1 VNIHNQKFPPPAAA
15 SKTGRVWAVAEEIS
29 SRAGHR
35 ATRDEVLAA
44 MRAEG
49 GNPNTAATQ
58 YSAWKKSY
66 DTRKPVS
73 ETSEFIRLNIGDD
86 GRLLIPQEL
95 RALMMISANGLL
107 TARVENGELR
117 VLSPRAAVHQLQQ
130 IIRENDTGQGSPVD
144 ELIAERRAEAL
155 KE

>member
-1 VNIHNQKFPPPAAA
+1 VNIHTPKFPSPDAK
-15 SKTGRVWAVAEEIS
+15 SKTGRVWAIAEDIS
-29 SRAGHR
+29 RRAGRR
-35 ATRDEVLAA
+35 ATRDEVMAA

-58 YSAWKKSY
+58 YSAWKKSF

-73 ETSEFIRLNIGDD
+73 ETSAFIRLTIGED
-86 GRLLIPQEL
+86 GRLLIPREL
-95 RALMMISANGLL
+95 RALMMIGSNGLL

-117 VLSPRAAVHQLQQ
+117 VLSPLAAVRQLQQ